1 MILTSNFSVASQQLR
16 EALTQLKGARP
27 GHRET
32 GPVHSGLGLEQR
44 REREFRGTL
53 SLSLSL

>member
-53 SLSLSL
+53 SLSL